1 MHAEDIMA
9 RSILSI
15 RRDASWRE
23 ALQLLLGDACNAAPV
38 VDEER
43 HLVGIITQA
52 DLATRT
58 TEDERLEMH
67 NTLDGILCVRPPH
80 TLLRWHTAPHWEGT
94 STVEMIMTAS
104 AVTAYAETPVAE
116 VAQLLLDHRIAQ
128 VPIVD
133 GVGVLLGMVT
143 RQEIITA
150 VAVSTVNPLPP
161 MEEAF
166 AAWANA

>member
-9 RSILSI
+9 RSILHI
-15 RRDASWRE
+15 RCDASWRE
-23 ALQLLLGDACNAAPV
+23 ALQLLLGDSRSAAPV

-67 NTLDGILCVRPPH
+67 NTLDGTLRVRSPH
-80 TLLRWHTAPHWEGT
+80 TLLRWHTAPHWEET
-94 STVEMIMTAS
+94 STVETIMTAS
-104 AVTAYAETPVAE
+104 VVTAYAETPVAE
-116 VAQLLLDHRIAQ
+116 VARRLLDHGIAQ

-133 GVGVLLGMVT
+133 REGVLLGMVA
-143 RQEIITA
+143 QWDVVAA
-150 VAVSTVNPLPP
+150 VAASVVTPLPP

-166 AAWANA
+166 AAWAHA

>member
-1 MHAEDIMA
+1 MHAEDIMT
-9 RSILSI
+9 RSSLNI

-23 ALQLLLGDACNAAPV
+23 ALQLLLGDSRSAAPV

-67 NTLDGILCVRPPH
+67 NTLDGTLRVRSPH
-80 TLLRWHTAPHWEGT
+80 TLLRWHMAPHWEET
-94 STVEMIMTAS
+94 STVEMIMTAPV
-104 AVTAYAETPVAE
+104 VTAYAETPVAE
-116 VAQLLLDHRIAQ
+116 VARLLLDHRIAQ

-133 GVGVLLGMVT
+133 GEGMLLGMVA
-143 RQEIITA
+143 QSEIIAA
-150 VAVSTVNPLPP
+150 VAASAVNPLPP